1 MHACHAH
8 ECRNLHMYAPARTH
22 TYTLRVLLARLVAE
36 AGQEVIMVL
45 KNTAVAS
52 TVLPNLS

>member
-1 MHACHAH
+1 
-8 ECRNLHMYAPARTH
+8 MYAPARTH
-22 TYTLRVLLARLVAE
+22 THTLRVLLARLVAE